1 METIIILPAARL
13 RGEVRLSGDKSIGHR
28 AALIGAISVGTT
40 SVANFP
46 AGADPRSTLGCLEQL
61 GVRFVFKDGRLVF
74 EGRGPGGLRAPKREL
89 NAGNSGTTVRFL
101 AGILAGHDF
110 EATLVGDESLNQ
122 RPMKRVVEPLRRFGA
137 RVEVDEGGRLP
148 LKIHGGG
155 LRAIDFEPGVASA
168 QVKSAVLLAGM
179 HADGTTRVREPI
191 STRDHTEIALVESGV
206 ALRREGDVIEIDGG
220 ATPRGRSFRLPGD
233 LSSAAFFVAGA
244 LSLPES
250 RLRFPDLGVNPT
262 RTAYL
267 SLLERAGANIV
278 VESLRHEGGE
288 AVADVTVN
296 ASRLDGLALP
306 SGAVAA
312 LIDELPVI
320 AVLGTQVPG
329 GVTIRGAAELR
340 VKESDRIRAL
350 VDNLRVVGVEVEEF
364 EDGLGLEG
372 PQQIEGGTVRSYG
385 DHRIAMAFAVAGLL
399 SRSGVRIEGAECVD
413 VSFPGFFGQL
423 DAVAER

>member
-1 METIIILPAARL
+1 MHFE
-13 RGEVRLSGDKSIGHR
+13 
-28 AALIGAISVGTT
+28 
-40 SVANFP
+40 
-46 AGADPRSTLGCLEQL
+46 
-61 GVRFVFKDGRLVF
+61 FKDGRLVF
-74 EGRGPGGLRAPKREL
+74 EGRGPRGLLAPKREL
-89 NAGNSGTTVRFL
+89 YAGNSGTTVRLL

-110 EATLVGDESLNQ
+110 EATLVGDESLNR

-148 LKIHGGG
+148 LKIQGGQ
-155 LRAIDFEPGVASA
+155 LRAIDFEPEVASA

-206 ALRREGDVIEIDGG
+206 ALRRAGDVIEIDSR
-220 ATPRGRSFRLPGD
+220 AIPRGRSFRLPGD

-250 RLRFPDLGVNPT
+250 CLRFPDLGVNPT

-267 SLLERAGANIV
+267 SLLERAGAKIV
-278 VESLRHEGGE
+278 VESLRNEGGE

-296 ASRLDGLALP
+296 ASRLAGLPLP

-350 VDNLRVVGVEVEEF
+350 VDNLRAVGVKVEEF
-364 EDGLGLEG
+364 EDGLELEG

-413 VSFPGFFGQL
+413 ISFPGFLAQL
-423 DAVAER
+423 DEVAER